1 MPEEGDVYSQIIEH
15 IFFNYYSKKKTGFRF
30 SRSEIAEAAE
40 ELGLPV
46 PKNLG
51 DVVYSFRHRKELP
64 DSIQAKAPT
73 GQEWIIQSV
82 GRAEYQFALSW
93 AARITPQEH
102 LSRTKIPNATPGI
115 IERYALTD
123 EQAVLAKLRYNRL
136 IDIFTGLACYS
147 LQSHMRTTV
156 HGSQVETDE
165 IYIGIDKAGAHYVIP
180 VQAKGKGEKLGIVQ
194 IEQDFGIAEEK
205 FPDLIGL
212 PVAAQLLDDNV
223 IALFAFEKSG
233 GRVSILAER
242 HFELVPQEE
251 LSPEELE
258 EYRKKASLKLD

>member
-1 MPEEGDVYSQIIEH
+1 MSDDAAVYSQIIEH
-15 IFFNYYSKKKTGFRF
+15 IFFKHYSEGDSQFDFKRP
-30 SRSEIAEAAE
+30 EIAEAAR
-40 ELGLPV
+40 ELDLPV

-64 DSIQAKAPT
+64 EPIQAKAP
-73 GQEWIIQSV
+73 GSQEWIIQSV
-82 GRAEYQFALSW
+82 GRAKYRFALSS

-102 LSRTKIPNATPGI
+102 LSKTRIPNSTPGI
-115 IERYALTD
+115 IEKYALND

-136 IDIFTGLACYS
+136 IDIFTGLVCYS

-156 HGSQVETDE
+156 AGSQVETDE
-165 IYIGIDKAGAHYVIP
+165 IYIGIDKGGAHYAIP

-194 IEQDFGIAEEK
+194 IQQDFGIAEEK
-205 FPDLIGL
+205 FPGLIAL
-212 PVAAQLLDDNV
+212 PIAAQLLGDNA
-223 IALFAFEKSG
+223 IALFAFEKSDDK
-233 GRVSILAER
+233 VSILAER

-251 LSPEELE
+251 LTLEELE